1 MAQGFDWNNV
11 NAPSFSADFFKTLG
25 EQRQLATA
33 QLFNPVSNF
42 ITTVRDN
49 NTADA
54 IAEINRAET
63 FGDLVDPTRQANI
76 DGILNR
82 AVNSNT
88 LIDVGAV
95 QKAQDARASVVTEL
109 ERNRAVQA
117 NLPAMKSILGTMAQ
131 GGDILPQDLA
141 TLNPLGL
148 TAEAQRQIGDYG
160 INKAQAG
167 VQQYNAITGRMGTV
181 VDAQQQQQKAM
192 FTPEQIARAGLAP
205 GEQVLPM
212 PQELDQG
219 GNVNVGYMVQKQ
231 EYDAQQARMEQGRQQ
246 MYSIM
251 QNQSQGR
258 QNALGSLANA
268 LSIGGQD
275 LGVLANNVQNYERG
289 GATYDAQGTG
299 FINGRW
305 QGVNSTLSFNGE
317 QFSPD
322 RINNMNIIGQ
332 HLSTTPLSQT
342 AQRIMFANIGRENN
356 FKSGVISGYH
366 RDPKVDRENS
376 GIISYSYPSRKNA
389 FEASMRKQGVINAN
403 GTFNHSPE
411 NVQKQLDYV
420 MHDLQT
426 NYKKQYAVLTNPNS
440 TEAQARTAIDEFI
453 GWDTKLQSGHDAIKH
468 YNAIY
473 TLNGDMR
480 EGRLNGGGGG
490 SSTGREVINN
500 AVTPTYPQATTN
512 NYVAPTQ
519 SAPVTATP
527 KPATA
532 SGGNKAYVMYNYSTP
547 KDPASQ
553 ATASQFTNQVPD
565 MSNDP
570 EAVTKWLITGDPAKG
585 EIATYNLTPV
595 QGQVFARD
603 LADASLVV
611 NKSVTANMAKKV
623 MDANEGVDRT
633 KLPTASTPN
642 GWLPVGETATRVKVY
657 NRLIRRP
664 EYQAA
669 IKGTSSNISQQDL
682 INVYEDVHAQ
692 AQGKWMTPN
701 QMDKAL
707 SDGFESVVKIRV
719 KAARADRESQLTA
732 KAIELGKKYNMST
745 DNVMMALDR
754 MNALQKS
761 SSAIAKAKQQ
771 RK

>member
-1 MAQGFDWNNV
+1 MVQGFDWNNV

-95 QKAQDARASVVTEL
+95 QKAQNARASVVTEL

-117 NLPAMKSILGTMAQ
+117 NLPAMKNILSTMAQ

-192 FTPEQIARAGLAP
+192 FSPEQIARAGLAP

-219 GNVNVGYMVQKQ
+219 GNVNVGYTVQKQ
-231 EYDAQQARMEQGRQQ
+231 VYDEQQARMAQGRQQ

-251 QNQSQGR
+251 QNQSQGQ

-275 LGVLANNVQNYERG
+275 LGVLANNVQNYE
-289 GATYDAQGTG
+289 QGTG
-299 FINGRW
+299 FISGRW

-317 QFSPD
+317 KFNPD
-322 RINNMNIIGQ
+322 RINNMNIVGQ
-332 HLSTTPLSQT
+332 HLATTPLSQT

-366 RDPKVDRENS
+366 KDPNVDRENS
-376 GIISYSYPSRKNA
+376 GIISYSFPSRKSA

-411 NVQKQLDYV
+411 TIQKQLDYV

-440 TEAQARTAIDEFI
+440 TEAQVRTAIDQFI
-453 GWDTKLQSGHDAIKH
+453 GWDTGLQSGHDAIKH

-473 TLNGDMR
+473 TLSGDMR

-490 SSTGREVINN
+490 SSNGREVINN
-500 AVTPTYPQATTN
+500 AVTPTYPQASSN
-512 NYVAPTQ
+512 NYVPPTQ
-519 SAPVTATP
+519 TAPVTATP
-527 KPATA
+527 KPASA
-532 SGGNKAYVMYNYSTP
+532 SGNNKAYVMYNYSTP

-553 ATASQFTNQVPD
+553 ATASQFTKQVPD

-623 MDANEGVDRT
+623 MDANESVDRT

-642 GWLPVGETATRVKVY
+642 GWLPVGETATRVDVY

-669 IKGTSSNISQQDL
+669 IKGASSNISQQDL
-682 INVYEDVHAQ
+682 INVFEDVNAQ

-707 SDGFESVVKIRV
+707 ADGFESVVKIRV
-719 KAARADRESQLTA
+719 KAARTDREAQLTA

-745 DNVMMALDR
+745 DNVMMSLDR

-761 SSAIAKAKQQ
+761 ANAIAKAKQ
-771 RK
+771 K

>member
-11 NAPSFSADFFKTLG
+11 NAPSFSADFFKTHG

-95 QKAQDARASVVTEL
+95 QKAQDARASVMTEL

-117 NLPAMKSILGTMAQ
+117 NLPAMKNILSTMAQ
-131 GGDILPQDLA
+131 GGNILPQDLA

-181 VDAQQQQQKAM
+181 ADAQQQQQKAM
-192 FTPEQIARAGLAP
+192 FSPEQIARAGLAP

-231 EYDAQQARMEQGRQQ
+231 AFDDQQARMAQGRQQ
-246 MYSIM
+246 MYSII
-251 QNQSQGR
+251 QNQSQGQ

-275 LGVLANNVQNYERG
+275 LGVLANNVQNYE
-289 GATYDAQGTG
+289 QGTG

-317 QFSPD
+317 KFNPD

-332 HLSTTPLSQT
+332 HLATTPLSQT

-366 RDPKVDRENS
+366 RDPNVDRENS
-376 GIISYSYPSRKNA
+376 GIISYSFPSRKSA

-411 NVQKQLDYV
+411 TIQKQLGYV
-420 MHDLQT
+420 MHELQT

-440 TEAQARTAIDEFI
+440 TEAQVRTAIDEFI

-473 TLNGDMR
+473 TFSGDMR
-480 EGRLNGGGGG
+480 ERHLNGGGGG
-490 SSTGREVINN
+490 SSNGREVINN
-500 AVTPTYPQATTN
+500 AVTPTYPQASSN
-512 NYVAPTQ
+512 NYVPPTQ
-519 SAPVTATP
+519 TAPVTATP
-527 KPATA
+527 KPASA
-532 SGGNKAYVMYNYSTP
+532 SGNNKAYVMYNYSTP

-553 ATASQFTNQVPD
+553 ATASQFTKQVPD

-623 MDANEGVDRT
+623 MDANESVDRT

-642 GWLPVGETATRVKVY
+642 GLLPVGKTAKRVDVY

-669 IKGTSSNISQQDL
+669 IKGASSNISQQDL
-682 INVYEDVHAQ
+682 INVFEDVNAQ

-707 SDGFESVVKIRV
+707 ADGFESVVKIRV
-719 KAARADRESQLTA
+719 KAARADREAQITA

-745 DNVMMALDR
+745 DNVMMSLDR

-761 SSAIAKAKQQ
+761 ANAIAKAKQQ
-771 RK
+771 KK

>member
-117 NLPAMKSILGTMAQ
+117 NLPAMKNILSTMAQ
-131 GGDILPQDLA
+131 GGNILPQDLA

-167 VQQYNAITGRMGTV
+167 VQQYTAITGRMGTV

-192 FTPEQIARAGLAP
+192 FSPEQIARAGLAP

-231 EYDAQQARMEQGRQQ
+231 AFDEQQARMAQGRQQ
-246 MYSIM
+246 MYSII
-251 QNQSQGR
+251 QNQSQGQ

-289 GATYDAQGTG
+289 TG

-317 QFSPD
+317 KFDPD

-332 HLSTTPLSQT
+332 HLATTPLSQT

-366 RDPKVDRENS
+366 RDPNVDRENS
-376 GIISYSYPSRKNA
+376 GIISYSFPSRKSA

-403 GTFNHSPE
+403 GTFNHNPE
-411 NVQKQLDYV
+411 TIQKQLDYV

-440 TEAQARTAIDEFI
+440 TEAQVRTAIDQFI
-453 GWDTKLQSGHDAIKH
+453 GWDTDLQSGHDAIKH

-473 TLNGDMR
+473 TLSGDMR

-490 SSTGREVINN
+490 SSNGREVINN
-500 AVTPTYPQATTN
+500 AVTPTYPQASSN
-512 NYVAPTQ
+512 NYVPPTQ
-519 SAPVTATP
+519 TAPVTATP
-527 KPATA
+527 KPASA
-532 SGGNKAYVMYNYSTP
+532 SGNNKAYVMYNYSTP

-553 ATASQFTNQVPD
+553 ATASQFTKQVPD

-623 MDANEGVDRT
+623 MDANESVDRT

-642 GWLPVGETATRVKVY
+642 GWLPVGETATRVNVY

-669 IKGTSSNISQQDL
+669 IKGTSSSISQQDL
-682 INVYEDVHAQ
+682 INVFEDVNAQ

-707 SDGFESVVKIRV
+707 ADGFESVVKIRI
-719 KAARADRESQLTA
+719 KAARTDREAQITA

-745 DNVMMALDR
+745 DNVMMSLDR

-761 SSAIAKAKQQ
+761 ANAIAKASQQ
-771 RK
+771 KK

>member
-11 NAPSFSADFFKTLG
+11 NAPSVSADFFKTLG

-33 QLFNPVSNF
+33 QLFNPVSNL

-117 NLPAMKSILGTMAQ
+117 NLPAMKNILSTMAQ
-131 GGDILPQDLA
+131 GGNILPQDLA

-167 VQQYNAITGRMGTV
+167 VQQYTAITGRMGTV

-192 FTPEQIARAGLAP
+192 FSPEQIARAGLAP

-231 EYDAQQARMEQGRQQ
+231 AFDDQQARMAQGRQQ
-246 MYSIM
+246 MYSII
-251 QNQSQGR
+251 QNQPQGQ

-275 LGVLANNVQNYERG
+275 LGVLANSVQNYERG
-289 GATYDAQGTG
+289 GTAYDGQGTG
-299 FINGRW
+299 FISGRW

-317 QFSPD
+317 KFNPD

-332 HLSTTPLSQT
+332 HLATTPLSQT

-366 RDPKVDRENS
+366 RDPNVDRENS
-376 GIISYSYPSRKNA
+376 GIISYSFPSRKSA

-411 NVQKQLDYV
+411 TIQKQLDYV
-420 MHDLQT
+420 VHDLQT

-440 TEAQARTAIDEFI
+440 TEAQVRTAIDQFI
-453 GWDTKLQSGHDAIKH
+453 GWDTDLQSGHDAIKH

-473 TLNGDMR
+473 TLSGDMR

-490 SSTGREVINN
+490 SSNGREVINN
-500 AVTPTYPQATTN
+500 AVTPTYPQASSN
-512 NYVAPTQ
+512 NYVPPTQ
-519 SAPVTATP
+519 TAPVTATP
-527 KPATA
+527 KPASA
-532 SGGNKAYVMYNYSTP
+532 SGNNKAYVMYNYSTP

-553 ATASQFTNQVPD
+553 ATASQFTKQVPD

-623 MDANEGVDRT
+623 MDANESVDRT

-642 GWLPVGETATRVKVY
+642 GWLPVGETAKRVDVY

-682 INVYEDVHAQ
+682 INVFEDVNAQ

-707 SDGFESVVKIRV
+707 ADGFESVVKIRV
-719 KAARADRESQLTA
+719 KAARADREAQFTA

-745 DNVMMALDR
+745 DNVMMSLDR

-761 SSAIAKAKQQ
+761 ANAIAKAKQQ
-771 RK
+771 KK

>member
-1 MAQGFDWNNV
+1 MVQGFDWNNV

-95 QKAQDARASVVTEL
+95 QKAQNARASVVTEL

-117 NLPAMKSILGTMAQ
+117 NLPAMKNILSTMAQ

-192 FTPEQIARAGLAP
+192 FSPEQIARAGLAP

-219 GNVNVGYMVQKQ
+219 GNVNVGYTVQKQ
-231 EYDAQQARMEQGRQQ
+231 VYDEQQARMAQGRQQ

-251 QNQSQGR
+251 QNQSQGQ

-275 LGVLANNVQNYERG
+275 LGVLANNVQNYE
-289 GATYDAQGTG
+289 QGTG
-299 FINGRW
+299 FISGRW

-317 QFSPD
+317 KFNPD
-322 RINNMNIIGQ
+322 RINNMNIVGQ
-332 HLSTTPLSQT
+332 HLATTPLSQT

-366 RDPKVDRENS
+366 KDPNVDRENS
-376 GIISYSYPSRKNA
+376 GIISYSFPSRKSA

-411 NVQKQLDYV
+411 TIQKQLDYV

-440 TEAQARTAIDEFI
+440 TEAQVRTAIDQFI
-453 GWDTKLQSGHDAIKH
+453 GWDTGLQSGHDAIKH

-473 TLNGDMR
+473 TLSGDMR

-490 SSTGREVINN
+490 SSNGREVINN
-500 AVTPTYPQATTN
+500 AVTPTYPQASSN
-512 NYVAPTQ
+512 NYVPPTQ
-519 SAPVTATP
+519 TAPVTATP
-527 KPATA
+527 KPASA
-532 SGGNKAYVMYNYSTP
+532 SGNNKAYVMYNYSTP

-553 ATASQFTNQVPD
+553 ATASQFTKQVPD

-623 MDANEGVDRT
+623 MDANESVDRT

-642 GWLPVGETATRVKVY
+642 GWLPVGETATRVDVY

-669 IKGTSSNISQQDL
+669 IKGASSNISQQDL
-682 INVYEDVHAQ
+682 INVFEDVNAQ

-707 SDGFESVVKIRV
+707 ADGFESVVKIRV
-719 KAARADRESQLTA
+719 KAARTDREAQLTA

-745 DNVMMALDR
+745 DNVMMSLDR

-761 SSAIAKAKQQ
+761 ANAIAKARTGKN
-771 RK
+771 K

>member
-76 DGILNR
+76 DGIMNR

-117 NLPAMKSILGTMAQ
+117 NLPAMKNILSTMAQ

-167 VQQYNAITGRMGTV
+167 VQRYNAITGRMGTV

-192 FTPEQIARAGLAP
+192 FSPEQIARAGLAS

-219 GNVNVGYMVQKQ
+219 GNVNVGYTVQKQ
-231 EYDAQQARMEQGRQQ
+231 VYDEQQARMAQGRQQ

-251 QNQSQGR
+251 QNQSQGH

-275 LGVLANNVQNYERG
+275 LGVLANNVQNYE
-289 GATYDAQGTG
+289 QGTG
-299 FINGRW
+299 FISGRW

-317 QFSPD
+317 KFDPD
-322 RINNMNIIGQ
+322 RINNMNIVGQ
-332 HLSTTPLSQT
+332 HLTTTPLSQT

-366 RDPKVDRENS
+366 RDPNVDRENS
-376 GIISYSYPSRKNA
+376 GIISYSYPSRKSA

-411 NVQKQLDYV
+411 TVQKQLNYV

-440 TEAQARTAIDEFI
+440 TEAQVRTAIDQFI
-453 GWDTKLQSGHDAIKH
+453 GWDTGLQSGHDAIKH

-473 TLNGDMR
+473 TLSGDMR

-490 SSTGREVINN
+490 SSNGREVINN
-500 AVTPTYPQATTN
+500 AVTPTYPQASSN
-512 NYVAPTQ
+512 NYVPPTQ
-519 SAPVTATP
+519 TAPVTATP
-527 KPATA
+527 KPASA
-532 SGGNKAYVMYNYSTP
+532 SGNNKAYVMYNYSTP

-553 ATASQFTNQVPD
+553 ATASQFTKQVPD

-623 MDANEGVDRT
+623 MDANESVDRT

-669 IKGTSSNISQQDL
+669 LKGTSSNISQQDL
-682 INVYEDVHAQ
+682 INVFEDVNAQ

-707 SDGFESVVKIRV
+707 ADGFESVVKIRV
-719 KAARADRESQLTA
+719 KAARTDREAQLTA

-745 DNVMMALDR
+745 DNVMMSLDR

-761 SSAIAKAKQQ
+761 ANAIAKAKQQ
-771 RK
+771 KKK